1 MVIKKEPSEQHNVV
15 AARKSIVAKCEI
27 SKGDIFTEANLTVKR
42 PGNGISP
49 MRWKELIGTR
59 AERDYLEDELI

>member
-1 MVIKKEPSEQHNVV
+1 MRFLRE
-15 AARKSIVAKCEI
+15 IV
-27 SKGDIFTEANLTVKR
+27 FTEANLTVKR

-59 AERDYLEDELI
+59 AERGYLEDELI